1 MVPPVPVPAA
11 AAFLRPLRGI
21 AALPE
26 LREHLALR
34 QQLPHRAGALAV
46 EVPAEP
52 GAAFSRGRGGSYIWD
67 RDHGIVIMVSWK
79 LQIFGSRSF
88 GS

>member
-1 MVPPVPVPAA
+1 MWFFPQKLIPPNHQPQQQPTAP
-11 AAFLRPLRGI
+11 AFLRPLRGI

-26 LREHLALR
+26 LRQHLPLR

-52 GAAFSRGRGGSYIWD
+52 ATRPGKPVGIWSTII
-67 RDHGIVIMVSWK
+67 RIK
-79 LQIFGSRSF
+79 Y
-88 GS
+88 